1 MFEVRVTD
9 SSGFRGLVLGAA
21 AGGGLPQ
28 WNCGCQN
35 CCLARDPASGV
46 RPQSQSSLAVSIDGD
61 NWAILNA
68 SPDIRQQMIDNSVLH
83 PRTLRDSPLK
93 SVLITNGDIDHL
105 AGLLI
110 LREKQPLDVF
120 VTAAIDEII
129 DDNPVFRALDP
140 AFVRRHTIA
149 LEQPFVL
156 LPGLEARLFAVPGKV
171 PLFMEDGEPE
181 LQLEGEQTVGVEL
194 TAGSKRVYYI
204 PGCAYVSDA
213 LKARIDGADA
223 LFFDGTVF
231 TDDEMITTGVGQKTG
246 QRMGHMAI
254 SGPDGSLAALAELD
268 IAKKIYVHINNTN
281 PIWRAGPERDALEEN
296 GFRIGYD
303 GMEIDFDTNT

>member
-1 MFEVRVTD
+1 VTD

-35 CCLARDPASGV
+35 CRLARDPASGV
-46 RPQSQSSLAVSIDGD
+46 RPQSQSSLAISLDG
-61 NWAILNA
+61 NSWAVLNA
-68 SPDIRQQMIDNSVLH
+68 SPDIRQQIIDNSALH
-83 PRTLRDSPLK
+83 PKALRGSPIK

-110 LREKQPLDVF
+110 LREKQPLDIF
-120 VTAAIDEII
+120 VTAAIAEII

-140 AFVRRHTIA
+140 AFVKRHTIT
-149 LEQPFVL
+149 LEQPFSL
-156 LPGLEARLFAVPGKV
+156 LPGVEARLFAVPGKV
-171 PLFMEDGEPE
+171 PLFMENGEPE

-194 TAGSKRVYYI
+194 IGGGKRVYYI
-204 PGCAYVSDA
+204 PGCAHINDR
-213 LKARIDGADA
+213 LIARINGADA

-231 TDDEMITTGVGQKTG
+231 TDDEMITLGVGQKTG

-254 SGPDGSLAALAELD
+254 SGPDGSLTALSKLD

-281 PIWRAGPERDALEEN
+281 PIWRAGPERDMLEVS
-296 GFRIGYD
+296 GFQIGHD
-303 GMEIDFDTNT
+303 GMEIDFD

>member
-1 MFEVRVTD
+1 MTD

-35 CCLARDPASGV
+35 CRLARDPASGV
-46 RPQSQSSLAVSIDGD
+46 RPQSQSSLAVSLDGD

-68 SPDIRQQMIDNSVLH
+68 SPDIRQQIVDNRALH
-83 PRTLRDSPLK
+83 PRMLRDSPIK

-120 VTAAIDEII
+120 VTSAIGEII

-140 AFVRRHTIA
+140 AFVTRYSVV
-149 LEQPFVL
+149 LERPFSL

-194 TAGSKRVYYI
+194 TAGDARVYYI
-204 PGCAYVSDA
+204 PGCAHISDA
-213 LKARIDGADA
+213 LKNRIDGADA
-223 LFFDGTVF
+223 LLFDGTVF
-231 TDDEMITTGVGQKTG
+231 TDDEMITVGVGQKTG

-254 SGPDGSLAALAELD
+254 SGADGSLSALAGLD
-268 IAKKIYVHINNTN
+268 IAQKMYVHINNTN
-281 PIWRAGPERDALEEN
+281 PIWRAGPERDMLEES
-296 GFRIGYD
+296 GFHIGYD
-303 GMEIDFDTNT
+303 GMEIDFDSNT

>member
-1 MFEVRVTD
+1 VTD

-35 CCLARDPASGV
+35 CRLARDPASGV
-46 RPQSQSSLAVSIDGD
+46 RPQSQSSLAVSLDGD

-68 SPDIRQQMIDNSVLH
+68 SPDIRQQIVDNRALH
-83 PRTLRDSPLK
+83 PRMLRDSPIK

-120 VTAAIDEII
+120 VTSAIGEII

-140 AFVRRHTIA
+140 AFVTRHSIV
-149 LEQPFVL
+149 LERPFSL

-194 TAGSKRVYYI
+194 TAGDARVYYI
-204 PGCAYVSDA
+204 PGCAHISDA
-213 LKARIDGADA
+213 LKNRIDGADA
-223 LFFDGTVF
+223 LLFDGTVF
-231 TDDEMITTGVGQKTG
+231 TDDEMITVGVGQKAG

-254 SGPDGSLAALAELD
+254 SGADGSLSALAGLD
-268 IAKKIYVHINNTN
+268 IAQKIYVHINNTN
-281 PIWRAGPERDALEEN
+281 PIWRAGPERDMLEES
-296 GFRIGYD
+296 GFHIGYD

>member
-1 MFEVRVTD
+1 MTD

-35 CCLARDPASGV
+35 CRLARDPASGV
-46 RPQSQSSLAVSIDGD
+46 RPQSQSSLAVSLD
-61 NWAILNA
+61 NHSWAVLNA
-68 SPDIRQQMIDNSVLH
+68 SPDIRQQIIDNSALH
-83 PRTLRDSPLK
+83 PKALRDSPIK

-110 LREKQPLDVF
+110 LREKQPLEIF
-120 VTAAIDEII
+120 VTAAIAEIV

-140 AFVRRHTIA
+140 AFVKRHAIT
-149 LEQPFVL
+149 LEQPFSL
-156 LPGLEARLFAVPGKV
+156 LPGVEARLFAVPGKV
-171 PLFMEDGEPE
+171 PLFMENGEPE

-194 TAGSKRVYYI
+194 IAEGKRVYYI
-204 PGCAYVSDA
+204 PGCAHINDR
-213 LKARIDGADA
+213 LFERIDGADA

-231 TDDEMITTGVGQKTG
+231 TDDEMITLGVGQKTG

-254 SGPDGSLAALAELD
+254 SGPDGSFATLSKLD

-281 PIWRAGPERDALEEN
+281 PIWRAGPERDMLEAS
-296 GFRIGYD
+296 GFQIGHD
-303 GMEIDFDTNT
+303 GMEIDFDANT